1 MAVIDTLTVNL
12 TTQTAGLSKGLKQS
26 TSLISNFANTL
37 KGPLGQ
43 ISALFAGAFSV
54 HAFKDFVMN
63 AMDAA
68 DEMEHIAES
77 VGLTAE
83 AFNQLRHAAA
93 LTDTTQAQLV
103 SGLEKMERT
112 LGEAGQ
118 GSEKAS
124 EAFTQI
130 GLSVE
135 ALERLTPEQQ
145 FKMIA
150 TAIAAI
156 KDPSEKAAAA
166 VDIFGKA
173 GQKLIPLLNEG
184 EKGLNALGDEVKGA
198 FSEENRAGI
207 KAANDAIDV
216 MNEAFKSMAHETA
229 IALAPTVKEIAEVFK
244 DWLKTL
250 KEIVELIRVS
260 FGTPVGGDKPGKTP
274 APRGRL
280 DGVDWKAVVSALL
293 LGNPGRAGAVLGAG
307 LGAGQDPEELKDAV
321 REGMAEA
328 VQAIKSLNDAMFSQP
343 GVEL

>member
-12 TTQTAGLSKGLKQS
+12 AAQTAGLSKGLKQG

-54 HAFKDFVMN
+54 NAFKDFVSN
-63 AMDAA
+63 ALDAA

-77 VGLTAE
+77 VGVTAE

-103 SGLEKMERT
+103 SGLEKMEKT

-150 TAIAAI
+150 TAIASI

-166 VDIFGKA
+166 VDIFGKS

-184 EKGLNALGDEVKGA
+184 EKGLNELGEEVKGA
-198 FSEENRAGI
+198 FNEENRAGI

-244 DWLKTL
+244 EWLKTL
-250 KEIVELIRVS
+250 KEIIALFRMIDAPPDVGPPVPGAPSRGWFEGVNWAEVLTRVLTGNAS
-260 FGTPVGGDKPGKTP
+260 SVGG
-274 APRGRL
+274 L
-280 DGVDWKAVVSALL
+280 
-293 LGNPGRAGAVLGAG
+293 LGAG
-307 LGAGQDPEELKDAV
+307 AAASQDQMREAV
-321 REGMAEA
+321 KQGMAEA
-328 VQAIKSLNDAMFSQP
+328 VAALKALASRPDEP